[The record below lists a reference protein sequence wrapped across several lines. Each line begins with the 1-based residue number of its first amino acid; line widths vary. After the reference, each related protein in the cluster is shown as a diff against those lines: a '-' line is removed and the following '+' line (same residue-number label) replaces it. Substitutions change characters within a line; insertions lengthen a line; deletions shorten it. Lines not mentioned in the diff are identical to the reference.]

1 MKKLLSIIYFS
12 FVFLIPIAILYA
24 NVDKYLITATT
35 TSIDYLQS
43 YLDKLLMA
51 DKESVVEF
59 KSLMFKGI
67 LLAILYKV
75 ANKFIFDRKLGLSL
89 KERKGDWIITIWQ
102 LVINCGV
109 WFAVYQLVSFFK
121 INTDAWLES
130 FNVIIAFVALGT
142 LAKLTLTYI
151 YYASNLGIKKT

>member
-1 MKKLLSIIYFS
+1 MKKLLSIVYFL
-12 FVFLIPIAILYA
+12 FVFLIPIGILYG

-43 YLDKLLMA
+43 YLDKLLTA
-51 DKESVVEF
+51 DSESVGEF
-59 KSLMFKGI
+59 KSIIFK
-67 LLAILYKV
+67 AILITILFKV
-75 ANKFIFDRKLGLSL
+75 ASKFIFDRKLGLSL

-102 LVINCGV
+102 LALNCGT

-130 FNVIIAFVALGT
+130 FNIIIVLVGIGVI
-142 LAKLTLTYI
+142 AKLTLTYI
-151 YYASNLGIKKT
+151 HYTTNLTKKA